1 MIFCFSLALN
11 NSRFLFQSEST
22 DFTHSSQY
30 MIVFDNSRCGVVFFQ
45 YTFITCFIKIQNVVN
60 LFSIG
65 QVQDSFIEAYVR
77 CFKLKECL
85 KSLILNTEEQKQ
97 YSRIE
102 IILYNVQSY
111 VYFYMYAYTM
121 LYVYRI
127 YTFILRMFILL
138 KSYSLVVFNALS
150 CHLCVP
156 LYCVVIILQAEI
168 SAVLL
173 FLLVLVAFIAVFLKY
188 LKRSDILIP
197 LLFVLIISVM
207 VLCVQSN

>member
-1 MIFCFSLALN
+1 
-11 NSRFLFQSEST
+11 
-22 DFTHSSQY
+22 
-30 MIVFDNSRCGVVFFQ
+30 
-45 YTFITCFIKIQNVVN
+45 
-60 LFSIG
+60 
-65 QVQDSFIEAYVR
+65 
-77 CFKLKECL
+77 
-85 KSLILNTEEQKQ
+85 
-97 YSRIE
+97 
-102 IILYNVQSY
+102 
-111 VYFYMYAYTM
+111 MYAYTM

-150 CHLCVP
+150 CHLCVL
-156 LYCVVIILQAEI
+156 LYCVVIILQAEM

-207 VLCVQSN
+207 VLCV